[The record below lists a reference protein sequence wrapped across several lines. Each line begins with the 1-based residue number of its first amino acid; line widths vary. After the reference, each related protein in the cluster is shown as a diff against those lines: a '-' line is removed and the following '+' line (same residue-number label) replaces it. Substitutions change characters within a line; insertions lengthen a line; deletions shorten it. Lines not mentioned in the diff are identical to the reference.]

1 MERRRFLQR
10 SALIAGAVAVPGAL
24 AACGEGG
31 GEPGA
36 SEASATPAA
45 FEGEPQLNPVIATFE
60 VLTGEARSVLF
71 GLRTLD
77 NVEVPESEVTVY
89 LRDETGSEVIAGP
102 FETEYVVA
110 PGTEIGLYRV
120 ELSLAEA
127 GKPQLVAVEG
137 DRYGATNINV
147 VTPETSQAPAP
158 GKAATAVATPTTA
171 KALGYSR
178 ICTQDPPCGMHEIS
192 LDAALKSKRPVML
205 IFATPAFCQTVVCGP
220 AVGTVDEVRGGGEWG
235 ETAWIHCEIY
245 TDQGQTLGRPVKQW
259 NLPTEPWLFSI
270 DAKGTITDRLD
281 GPMVTEDI
289 ERMATGLT
297 A

>member
-10 SALIAGAVAVPGAL
+10 SALIAGVVGVPGAL
-24 AACGEGG
+24 AACGGG
-31 GEPGA
+31 GSTPDNDA
-36 SEASATPAA
+36 ASATPAA
-45 FEGEPQLNPVIATFE
+45 LQGEPELNPVIATFE
-60 VLTGEARSVLF
+60 VLTGETRSVLF

-89 LRDETGSEVIAGP
+89 LRDETGTKIIGGP
-102 FETEYVVA
+102 FPTEYVVA

-120 ELSLAEA
+120 ELSLEEA

-137 DRYGATNINV
+137 ERYGATNLNV
-147 VTPETSQAPAP
+147 VTPEASQAPAP
-158 GKAATAVATPTTA
+158 GKPATVVATPTTG
-171 KALGYSR
+171 KTLGYSR
-178 ICTQDPPCGMHEIS
+178 ICTQDPPCGMHEVS

-205 IFATPAFCQTVVCGP
+205 IFATPEFCQTVVCGP
-220 AVGTVDEVRGGGEWG
+220 AVGTVDEVRGSGEWG

-245 TDQGQTLGRPVKQW
+245 TDQGQTLGKPVKRW

-270 DAKGTITDRLD
+270 DATGTITDRLD
-281 GPMVTEDI
+281 GPMVTADI
-289 ERMATGLT
+289 ERMASSLT